1 MHEHEKDAERGYA
14 SGPPRRIE
22 APTQVGYGARRTFE
36 GVVRSA
42 AWTAIVIALA
52 TLLGW
57 LLDFEVLRQAGRA
70 LPANVPLAGLCL
82 LALGSSLVLVSG
94 HPSRRASWMG
104 HGLAG
109 AAAVL
114 ALMVLLQHILEWDAG
129 IDRVLFPGRLAETG
143 EPTGGRVQPAAAFA
157 LFLLG
162 TALALYG
169 HRAAAVHRAA
179 EILVLAGFLV
189 ALGTLFRYAFDPRP
203 DPPPVSYDAMPLP
216 MAVALLV
223 LAAGTALSRPD
234 RGRFRIL
241 GDPGAAGVA
250 LRRLIPVS
258 IAGPFLMGWLTYT
271 AAANNVLSPLASLTA
286 FMSAMC
292 LLLLAAVGWTTRELE
307 RIDRERLALLRSE
320 QAARAEAEEASV
332 ARARFLG
339 FISHELRT
347 PMNAVLAYVD
357 LLEAGMERGSIEDQR
372 RHVDRIRASGT
383 HLRSMIDEIL
393 RFTRS
398 RTAELEIEVR
408 EVDAVEIAREAL
420 EAVQH
425 EIDPEVLEIHLQLP
439 QSRIPAR
446 TDPEK
451 VLHVLVN
458 LLGNAIKFT
467 RRGKVGLRVTAS
479 DGRLTYEV
487 WDSGPGISREDRER
501 IFQDFTQLG
510 ERDGRGVGLGLAI
523 CRNYASALGGHLE
536 LESWVGRGSI
546 FRLVLPLEKLRR
558 RASWRSRPMIRLA
571 R

>member
-1 MHEHEKDAERGYA
+1 
-14 SGPPRRIE
+14 
-22 APTQVGYGARRTFE
+22 
-36 GVVRSA
+36 
-42 AWTAIVIALA
+42 
-52 TLLGW
+52 
-57 LLDFEVLRQAGRA
+57 
-70 LPANVPLAGLCL
+70 
-82 LALGSSLVLVSG
+82 
-94 HPSRRASWMG
+94 
-104 HGLAG
+104 
-109 AAAVL
+109 
-114 ALMVLLQHILEWDAG
+114 
-129 IDRVLFPGRLAETG
+129 
-143 EPTGGRVQPAAAFA
+143 
-157 LFLLG
+157 
-162 TALALYG
+162 
-169 HRAAAVHRAA
+169 
-179 EILVLAGFLV
+179 
-189 ALGTLFRYAFDPRP
+189 
-203 DPPPVSYDAMPLP
+203 
-216 MAVALLV
+216 
-223 LAAGTALSRPD
+223 
-234 RGRFRIL
+234 
-241 GDPGAAGVA
+241 
-250 LRRLIPVS
+250 
-258 IAGPFLMGWLTYT
+258 
-271 AAANNVLSPLASLTA
+271 
-286 FMSAMC
+286 
-292 LLLLAAVGWTTRELE
+292 
-307 RIDRERLALLRSE
+307 
-320 QAARAEAEEASV
+320 
-332 ARARFLG
+332 
-339 FISHELRT
+339 
-347 PMNAVLAYVD
+347 
-357 LLEAGMERGSIEDQR
+357 
-372 RHVDRIRASGT
+372 
-383 HLRSMIDEIL
+383 
-393 RFTRS
+393 